1 MDTAALNL
9 DQQRGGISL
18 EGHETS
24 YYETTK
30 KASSMG
36 GGGGEVGVLK
46 EGTII
51 VKVCVHV

>member
-18 EGHETS
+18 ERHETS